1 MKKLSLVVVF
11 ILLVS
16 LTSCTTEHIHR
27 FNNNECSCGLLND
40 TSSYYEM
47 FEEINNKFNII
58 DTRPYDFETMC
69 WHISN
74 FSLEAYSLEIYNDSS
89 YYLCGYGDVDVYHWI
104 MQGSVDLKE
113 LEWFKYNI
121 NDNINTFANDNE
133 LMYVIYICDAKI
145 TKNFSTSEELDIEKT
160 YYQVLDGG
168 FISEYNK
175 ENKYVTLKKPNLKD
189 KYIIFHLESSIINK
203 KFIKN
208 SSVDEFNFE
217 LVLNESNDYQ
227 VKFEGYCLNNEEY
240 ILNQKFA
247 TLINDYN
254 EKITFV
260 EELND
265 YNQKTSKYGYISLS
279 DFLNIIKNQFI
290 E

>member
-1 MKKLSLVVVF
+1 MKKLSLVLVF

-16 LTSCTTEHIHR
+16 LASCTTEHIHR

-40 TSSYYEM
+40 TSSNYEM
-47 FEEINNKFNII
+47 FEEINNKFDII
-58 DTRPYDFETMC
+58 DPTPYDFETMC
-69 WHISN
+69 WNISN

-89 YYLCGYGDVDVYHWI
+89 YYLCGYGDVDHWI

-145 TKNFSTSEELDIEKT
+145 TKNLSTSEELDIEKT
-160 YYQVLDGG
+160 YYQVLHRG
-168 FISEYNK
+168 FISENNK
-175 ENKYVTLKKPNLKD
+175 ENKYVTLKKINLKD
-189 KYIIFHLESSIINK
+189 KYIIFNLESSIINK

-217 LVLNESNDYQ
+217 LVLNDYQ
-227 VKFEGYCLNNEEY
+227 VKFEGYYLYNNEY
-240 ILNQKFA
+240 ILNQIYA
-247 TLINDYN
+247 PLINNYN

-265 YNQKTSKYGYISLS
+265 YNQNTSKYGYIGLS
-279 DFLNIIKNQFI
+279 DFLNIVKN
-290 E
+290 EVVE

>member
-1 MKKLSLVVVF
+1 MKKLNLVVVF

-16 LTSCTTEHIHR
+16 LTSCTTEHIHQ

-40 TSSYYEM
+40 TSSNYEM
-47 FEEINNKFNII
+47 FEEINNKFDII
-58 DTRPYDFETMC
+58 DPKPYDFETMC
-69 WHISN
+69 WNISN
-74 FSLEAYSLEIYNDSS
+74 LSLEAYSLEIYNDSS
-89 YYLCGYGDVDVYHWI
+89 YYLCGYGDVDHWI

-121 NDNINTFANDNE
+121 NDNINTFTNDNE

-145 TKNFSTSEELDIEKT
+145 TKNLSKSEELDIEKT

-175 ENKYVTLKKPNLKD
+175 ENKYVTLKKPSLKD

-217 LVLNESNDYQ
+217 LVLNELNDYQ
-227 VKFEGYCLNNEEY
+227 VKFEGYYLNNKEY

-265 YNQKTSKYGYISLS
+265 YNQNTSKYGYIGLS
-279 DFLNIIKNQFI
+279 DFLNIVKNQFV